1 MNTFRVRIDQLQPSA
16 PYLSRARL
24 DTILSNTAFILKPV
38 AVKEYNGRLCI
49 IEGHE
54 RLLALQTLGLSEVE
68 VYLEDAPADPALWE
82 ICVELCERQG
92 ITSILDMEDR
102 VVSLSGYLQLWIDR
116 KREMRRQLQLK
127 EGAASI

>member
-24 DTILSNTAFILKPV
+24 DTIMSNTAFILKPV
-38 AVKEYNGRLCI
+38 AVKERHGRLCI

-68 VYLEDAPADPALWE
+68 VYLDDSPPDPALLE
-82 ICVELCERQG
+82 TCIELCEKQG
-92 ITSILDMEDR
+92 IASILDMEDR
-102 VVSLSGYLQLWIDR
+102 LVSLSGYLQLWIER
-116 KREMRRQLQLK
+116 KREMRRELQQSSMT
-127 EGAASI
+127 A